1 MEARFRIP
9 RQQSRLSLARF
20 FVSTGNTLYEYSN
33 PRYGIGAP
41 VFVRRGGSELVLS
54 GCRCFEHGPDA
65 RVIQIAGR
73 NSLEK
78 RADAGQFGSHE
89 AVHQMQTPIEP
100 SKHWGLDLV
109 VNCH

>member
-54 GCRCFEHGPDA
+54 GCRRLEHGHDA
-65 RVIQIAGR
+65 RVIQIAGS
-73 NSLEK
+73 NPFEM
-78 RADAGQFGSHE
+78 RADAAQFGSQE
-89 AVHQMQTPIEP
+89 AVHKRSEERRVGTERQSQ
-100 SKHWGLDLV
+100 
-109 VNCH
+109 